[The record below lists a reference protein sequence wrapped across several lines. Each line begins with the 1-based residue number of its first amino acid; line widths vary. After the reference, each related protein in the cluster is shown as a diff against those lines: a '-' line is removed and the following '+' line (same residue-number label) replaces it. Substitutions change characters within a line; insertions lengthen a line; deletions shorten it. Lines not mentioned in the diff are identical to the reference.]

1 MLKNDS
7 KLQALHAVLS
17 AHQPGV
23 IAVSGGVDS
32 TFLAAA
38 AQKWGLDYLAVF
50 LAGPHI
56 SPQDRNE
63 AVNSVRQSGLTYL
76 IGDFSPLDVPGAA
89 DNGKKRCYHCKAA
102 MIRAIQDQAG
112 GGRNQIMDGSHL
124 SDSMGYRPGRR
135 ALAEHGVRSPLSE
148 AGMVKEDIR
157 AYARYLGLQQ
167 ADMPSRPC
175 LMTRFAYGYP
185 MNAMELY
192 QVGRAEDD
200 LRKTGLSLFRIRIPA
215 QGLVLLHVHHSQKDM
230 VSKKRTAIDKC
241 MQQAGL
247 PEFSLDLVQT
257 LSGYFDQSGP
267 NNPS

>member
-1 MLKNDS
+1 MLMNDS

-32 TFLAAA
+32 TLLAAA

-50 LAGPHI
+50 LDGPQI

-63 AVNSVRQSGLTYL
+63 AVKSVRQSGLSYL
-76 IGDFSPLDVPGAA
+76 IGEFSPLDVPGAA

-102 MIRAIQDQAG
+102 MIRAIQEQAG

-135 ALAEHGVRSPLSE
+135 ALAEHGVLSPLAE
-148 AGMVKEDIR
+148 AGMGKEDIR
-157 AYARYLGLQQ
+157 AYARSLGLQQ
-167 ADMPSRPC
+167 ADTPSRPC

-185 MNAMELY
+185 INVLELS

-215 QGLVLLHVHHSQKDM
+215 QGRVLLHVHHSQKGM
-230 VSKKRTAIDKC
+230 VRKKQKAIYRC
-241 MQQAGL
+241 MEHAGFSC
-247 PEFSLDLVQT
+247 FSLELVQS
-257 LSGYFDQSGP
+257 LSGYFDRR
-267 NNPS
+267 